1 MCYTTVYRDQSSL
14 TLTYP
19 TLDSCI
25 TYMYLLQIWLY
36 MVYRQ
41 EIDQVEFDVVPITD
55 ISRPV
60 CQFPIDQRSL
70 PGNNTQYG
78 RFYVKLRRVVHRR

>member
-1 MCYTTVYRDQSSL
+1 
-14 TLTYP
+14 
-19 TLDSCI
+19 
-25 TYMYLLQIWLY
+25 